1 MGFVYILVK
10 NPKEAGN
17 ISIDEITAYVEDTF
31 EEDGFNGLKAADDTW
46 PCDLLEAMRSYGMD
60 IGMSDGIPY
69 FELSEYGR
77 RNYFTP
83 MLNELKHYIADMDLE
98 FFMGTSAVSK
108 ICCMATRVV
117 TGTLSLRPTGFSG
130 LLTISCGQ
138 LTPAGII
145 LGPNLSFI
153 DTRG

>member
-1 MGFVYILVK
+1 MGLIYILVE

-17 ISIDEITAYVEDTF
+17 MSVDEITAYVEDAF

-60 IGMSDGIPY
+60 IGMSDGISY

-83 MLNELKHYIADMDLE
+83 MLNGLKHYIADMDLE
-98 FFMGTSAVSK
+98 FFMGASAVSE
-108 ICCMATRVV
+108 ICCMADKGCDGDFVFA
-117 TGTLSLRPTGFSG
+117 PDGFFR
-130 LLTISCGQ
+130 
-138 LTPAGII
+138 
-145 LGPNLSFI
+145 SFDHFMRTAAPGRYYI
-153 DTRG
+153 GDTFVIY